1 MSGPGTKRPGRVRVA
16 AACSRLVTML
26 MIAERI
32 SSAHP
37 CRSVEGIPQVSRDLM
52 SVMRNEYRHKS
63 KTLTVPLQLSIDFI
77 ASRLIHLV
85 DLSARRM

>member
-1 MSGPGTKRPGRVRVA
+1 MRVA

-37 CRSVEGIPQVSRDLM
+37 RRSVEEIPRVTRGLT

-77 ASRLIHLV
+77 ASRLTHLV
-85 DLSARRM
+85 DLFARRM